1 MREWTAEM
9 KRAGQIAVISFTEQG
24 FLLAL
29 RIEEAL
35 QKQGDVR
42 LYTPKEEVARQHPQA
57 ILVRKSLKDWCAEAF
72 RSSSALVFVGAC
84 GIAVRTIAP
93 FLASKTSDPAVLVAD
108 ERGKHVIS
116 LLSGHLG
123 GANELTRQLAAAI
136 GADPVITTAS
146 DVNGRLAIDVWAA
159 QNHLV
164 ITDMHMAKRAAAA
177 IAAGRTVPMY
187 CEGKIEGIVPK
198 ELHCVEMAMP
208 QKTHGVETAAE
219 CDMHCAETE
228 MEQDT
233 PGEPEFLIQISVA
246 QPKAAPCLHLVPRSV
261 ILGIGCRRG
270 KPFEE
275 IYREVSAI
283 LEKERISPESIYKIA
298 SIDLKSEEEGI
309 LALAKYWEVP
319 FETFSADMLMH
330 VPGTYDAS
338 DFVQKVTGADNICE
352 RAAMA
357 ALPFEEQ
364 KTARFLMPKTKGSGV
379 TVALLEREWSVSF
392 E

>member
-42 LYTPKEEVARQHPQA
+42 LYTQKGEVARQHPQA
-57 ILVRKSLKDWCAEAF
+57 IWVRQSLKEWCAEAF
-72 RSSSALVFVGAC
+72 RFSSALVFVGAC

-146 DVNGRLAIDVWAA
+146 DVNGRLAIDVWAD

-198 ELHCVEMAMP
+198 ELHCA
-208 QKTHGVETAAE
+208 ETAAE
-219 CDMHCAETE
+219 RDMCCAETA
-228 MEQDT
+228 MELDT
-233 PGEPEFLIQISVA
+233 PGEQEFSIQISVA

-275 IYREVSAI
+275 IYREVTAI
-283 LEKERISPESIYKIA
+283 LEKEGISPESIYKIA

-309 LALAKYWEVP
+309 LALAKYWDVP

>member
-1 MREWTAEM
+1 MAMREWTAEM

-42 LYTPKEEVARQHPQA
+42 LYTQKGEVARQHPQA
-57 ILVRKSLKDWCAEAF
+57 IWVRQSLKEWCAEAF
-72 RSSSALVFVGAC
+72 RFSSALVFVGAC

-146 DVNGRLAIDVWAA
+146 DVNGRLAIDVWAD

-198 ELHCVEMAMP
+198 ELHCA
-208 QKTHGVETAAE
+208 ETAAE
-219 CDMHCAETE
+219 RDMCCAETA
-228 MEQDT
+228 MELDT
-233 PGEPEFLIQISVA
+233 PGEQEFSIQISVA

-275 IYREVSAI
+275 IYREVTAI
-283 LEKERISPESIYKIA
+283 LEKEGISPESIYKIA

-309 LALAKYWEVP
+309 LALAKYWDVP